1 MVFTPSYYGVSANV
15 RALAEVC
22 HRHGVPLIT
31 DDAWGLDYSFCSRLP
46 ESALA
51 SGADLAIGS
60 VHKTL
65 NGFGQTSV
73 LSIQG
78 DRIDPSR
85 LELCFEL
92 EQSTSA
98 SALLL
103 SSIDAA
109 RHQFVHEGEEI
120 LGKAIDRSLR
130 LREALSELPGIDVLS
145 DDVLGSPGAFDFDP
159 THVTF
164 DVIGLGLTGF
174 AAADWLREE
183 QRIHVELSDHRRIM
197 PIITYAD
204 SDANIDRMIDALRA
218 LVDAH
223 AGNGHAA

>member
-1 MVFTPSYYGVSANV
+1 MVLTPSYYCVSANV

-46 ESALA
+46 ASAID
-51 SGADLAIGS
+51 SGADIAIGS

-73 LSIQG
+73 LSVQE
-78 DRIDPSR
+78 DQIDTSR
-85 LELCFEL
+85 LELVFEL

-109 RHQFVHEGEEI
+109 RRQFVREGEEI
-120 LGKAIDRSLR
+120 LGKAIDRALR
-130 LREALSELPGIDVLS
+130 LRAAIEEIPGLDLMGQEVTRP
-145 DDVLGSPGAFDFDP
+145 PGAFAFDP

-164 DVIGLGLTGF
+164 DVIGLALTGF
-174 AAADWLREE
+174 APAFLLRENE
-183 QRIHVELSDHRRIM
+183 PIYVELSDPR
-197 PIITYAD
+197 
-204 SDANIDRMIDALRA
+204 
-218 LVDAH
+218 
-223 AGNGHAA
+223 